1 MDKKYIKDYI
11 ARRTAQELQDGYIVN
26 LGVGLPTLC
35 TKYLPEGVHICISAE
50 LGIVGQGAAPQPGDD
65 NYDPLNVVDAG
76 GSPATVA
83 YGGSFIDSAS
93 NFGLIRGGKVNAVV
107 LGCMEV
113 AENGDLANWI
123 IPGKS
128 MAGMGGAMDLCNGA
142 KKVIVAMA
150 HTAKGAPKILKK
162 CKLPL
167 TASHCVTD
175 IITEMAVMKITPDG
189 ILLTEYNPELGTAE
203 EAIAAIQAVTE
214 PTLIISPDLKPME
227 GDLESLQV

>member
-11 ARRTAQELQDGYIVN
+11 ARRTAQELKDGYVVN

-35 TKYLPEGVHICISAE
+35 TKYLPEGVRVCIDAE
-50 LGIVGQGAAPQPGDD
+50 LGIVGQGATPVPGTPE
-65 NYDPLNVVDAG
+65 YDPMNVVDAG

-83 YGGSFIDSAS
+83 YGGSFTDSAT
-93 NFGLIRGGKVNAVV
+93 NFGLIRGGHVDAVV

-113 AENGDLANWI
+113 DEKGNIANWI

-142 KKVIVAMA
+142 KEVIVAMA
-150 HTAKGAPKILKK
+150 HTAKGNAKILKK

-175 IITEMAVMKITPDG
+175 IITEMAFMKVTSEG
-189 ILLTEYNPELGTAE
+189 IVLKEYNPELGTKE
-203 EAIAAIQAVTE
+203 EAIEKIQAATE
-214 PTLIISPDLKPME
+214 ATLIIDPELKPME
-227 GDLESLQV
+227 GDLESLKV